1 MLAKQTYVFTCYSF
15 DVLLSVYL
23 QSLHFQILENL
34 RDILLVLW
42 ALTCYFLNSQYS
54 CVYLYLRQV
63 FFSAMQ
69 MFLWQTLLQ
78 QSEFELNQ
86 ITVFFNWTK
95 FKEIAQCPNRG
106 CPWMAHSFRE
116 KTKEGNQS
124 LDVCFMDSVIFKNKK
139 ILLCFY
145 FLYFDLHITKSL
157 SNITLRI
164 RFVMSTSIQLFIKVL
179 GLKTGFA

>member
-63 FFSAMQ
+63 FFFCDVDVFMVNIITAIGIRVKLDHGF
-69 MFLWQTLLQ
+69 FLTGQNLKKSHNV
-78 QSEFELNQ
+78 QSVAVPGWL
-86 ITVFFNWTK
+86 
-95 FKEIAQCPNRG
+95 
-106 CPWMAHSFRE
+106 
-116 KTKEGNQS
+116 
-124 LDVCFMDSVIFKNKK
+124 
-139 ILLCFY
+139 ILLERKQSRETNLLIF
-145 FLYFDLHITKSL
+145 
-157 SNITLRI
+157 
-164 RFVMSTSIQLFIKVL
+164 SILQMYASWIK
-179 GLKTGFA
+179 